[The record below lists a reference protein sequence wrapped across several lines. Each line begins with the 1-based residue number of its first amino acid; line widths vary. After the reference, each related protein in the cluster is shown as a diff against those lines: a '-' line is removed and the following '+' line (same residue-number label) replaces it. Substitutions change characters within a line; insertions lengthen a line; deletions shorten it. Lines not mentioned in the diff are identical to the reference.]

1 MNITII
7 SILLGIV
14 GGVLSGVLAVSG
26 AEFMLLGLAFL
37 NVIQDYKTIEGTI
50 LLTVLPPVYLLAVL
64 EYYRRKQV
72 NVYVSLCLMVP
83 FFFAAFAGAYLSKYL
98 SDTLIEYSSSIY
110 FLLVSIG
117 FFILA
122 HQKNKNKQ
130 K

>member
-1 MNITII
+1 M
-7 SILLGIV
+7 
-14 GGVLSGVLAVSG
+14 
-26 AEFMLLGLAFL
+26 
-37 NVIQDYKTIEGTI
+37 IQDYKTIEGTI